1 MHTLI
6 GKKNKTMELMPRLR
20 IVTLTNFKRVFRH
33 QRLIMKKG
41 KGKQYDEKLKKET
54 KMTRFP
60 APGFEP

>member
-1 MHTLI
+1 
-6 GKKNKTMELMPRLR
+6 MELMPRLR
-20 IVTLTNFKRVFRH
+20 IVTLTHFKRVFRH